1 MDGSGERPLQAG
13 GCQGFLH
20 QGHGQEPGR
29 VSRSTPWVKP
39 NFERNKMDF
48 FRWNPDRAKRQ
59 GAEVKPA
66 VESRTQVAVNSEGKT
81 VEAVKGVKEPLKQG
95 QQEATPAQRRNYR
108 SCKKSNSK
116 GVKV

>member
-1 MDGSGERPLQAG
+1 ML
-13 GCQGFLH
+13 F
-20 QGHGQEPGR
+20 
-29 VSRSTPWVKP
+29 RS
-39 NFERNKMDF
+39 
-48 FRWNPDRAKRQ
+48 
-59 GAEVKPA
+59 
-66 VESRTQVAVNSEGKT
+66 QVAVNSEGKT

>member
-1 MDGSGERPLQAG
+1 MTLSGLKLPQMTYVV
-13 GCQGFLH
+13 
-20 QGHGQEPGR
+20 P
-29 VSRSTPWVKP
+29 S
-39 NFERNKMDF
+39 
-48 FRWNPDRAKRQ
+48 
-59 GAEVKPA
+59 
-66 VESRTQVAVNSEGKT
+66 AVNSEGKT

>member
-1 MDGSGERPLQAG
+1 MRN
-13 GCQGFLH
+13 
-20 QGHGQEPGR
+20 GR
-29 VSRSTPWVKP
+29 
-39 NFERNKMDF
+39 
-48 FRWNPDRAKRQ
+48 

-95 QQEATPAQRRNYR
+95 QQEATRR
-108 SCKKSNSK
+108 KGKLPQLQKEQLK